1 MSFPKKPEVMPV
13 RPEFSSGPCAKRP
26 GWSIK
31 KIETIMLL
39 GRSHRAVE
47 PKKQLKEV
55 IELTKKI
62 AKIPHDFKVAIV
74 PASNT
79 GAYEMAMWNMLGKNP
94 VDVFAW
100 ESFGFGWATDAT
112 TELKLQQCRVMS
124 AEYGLLPELDLV
136 REDADICFAWNGTT
150 SGVRVPNANWIPKE
164 RKGLVLCDATS
175 AIFSQDLDWTK
186 LDVTTFSWQ
195 KSLGSEA
202 AHGMLVLSPNAV
214 ERLENFVP
222 ERPLPKIFRLTK
234 NGKLVDGIF
243 NGETINTPSM
253 LCVADA
259 LDALRWVDEIG
270 GINKTIERSDANFVI
285 LQSWL
290 DNQQWIENLV
300 SNELNRSNSSVCL
313 KLIAAEF
320 LEMDSNEQ
328 RSFIKKMVNLLE
340 TEGAAFDI
348 EGHRDAPPGLR
359 IWCGPTVE
367 AQDISDLL
375 PWLKW
380 AFETVLARNEFSS

>member
-1 MSFPKKPEVMPV
+1 
-13 RPEFSSGPCAKRP
+13 
-26 GWSIK
+26 
-31 KIETIMLL
+31 
-39 GRSHRAVE
+39 
-47 PKKQLKEV
+47 
-55 IELTKKI
+55 
-62 AKIPHDFKVAIV
+62 
-74 PASNT
+74 
-79 GAYEMAMWNMLGKNP
+79 
-94 VDVFAW
+94 
-100 ESFGFGWATDAT
+100 
-112 TELKLQQCRVMS
+112 
-124 AEYGLLPELDLV
+124 
-136 REDADICFAWNGTT
+136 
-150 SGVRVPNANWIPKE
+150 
-164 RKGLVLCDATS
+164 
-175 AIFSQDLDWTK
+175 
-186 LDVTTFSWQ
+186 
-195 KSLGSEA
+195 
-202 AHGMLVLSPNAV
+202 
-214 ERLENFVP
+214 
-222 ERPLPKIFRLTK
+222 
-234 NGKLVDGIF
+234 
-243 NGETINTPSM
+243 M

-380 AFETVLARNEFSS
+380 AFETVLAQNEFSS